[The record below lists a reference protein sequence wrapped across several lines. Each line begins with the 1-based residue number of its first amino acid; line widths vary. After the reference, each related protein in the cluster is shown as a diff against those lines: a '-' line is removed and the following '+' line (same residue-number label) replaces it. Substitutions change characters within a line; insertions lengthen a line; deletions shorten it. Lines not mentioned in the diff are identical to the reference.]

1 MQCQFRLR
9 HSADFQRVRARGQRW
24 HHPFVTMSIAP
35 NELTHNRF
43 GFVVSRR
50 LGGAVVRNRTRRL
63 LREAVRLSNARLK
76 TGFEVVLSA
85 HNPIVDQP
93 YNKVDEAVG
102 ELFRH
107 ARLWQRTEET
117 QA

>member
-1 MQCQFRLR
+1 MQCRFRLR

-35 NELTHNRF
+35 NELTHNRY

-76 TGFEVVLSA
+76 AGFDVVLIA

-102 ELFRH
+102 ELFRR
-107 ARLWQRTEET
+107 ARLWGRIEET
-117 QA
+117 QV